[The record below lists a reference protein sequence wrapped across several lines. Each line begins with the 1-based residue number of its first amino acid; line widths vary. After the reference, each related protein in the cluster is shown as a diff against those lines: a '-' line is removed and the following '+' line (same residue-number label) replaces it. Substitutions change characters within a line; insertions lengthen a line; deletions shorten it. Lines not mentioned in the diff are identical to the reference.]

1 MKKANL
7 SGMDNYSPADGI
19 EEFRAHLAAQG
30 LFPQTLL
37 ADGKLHRFSVGDG
50 KKNDHGWY
58 VLHDMPVVTG
68 IYGNWA
74 ESDEAHKWSQRR
86 RSTFTQEEREAYRE
100 QMRKASEQRE
110 QERIKNAGECVERV
124 KDQWKAIKGATQ
136 DNHYAERKGIKPYGA
151 RQMAGHSK
159 GPLMIL
165 IRDADSNIS
174 SAQFISS
181 DGSKKFATGGK
192 VGGCYF
198 ALKGKGFE
206 YGSSILIC
214 EGYATACTIYE
225 AFKERFTVVAALSAK
240 NMGPVAKVMKAKF
253 PEARIVICAED
264 DWKKADNVGLVCARD
279 ASMMIGAAL
288 AVPVFGADRKE
299 KETDFNDMASAVG
312 MDAVVRVI
320 EQAKPLHEERDHE
333 PTYADPEPIQ
343 HAPPV
348 GPRGA
353 ETSAPVQAGEAI
365 EGADRGE
372 PEPSADASEEPPE
385 FERIPVEAYADEGG
399 KESDWLEPF
408 PGVMETLFHLS
419 LRRQFRQQPVLTIAA
434 ALAAMSAVMHGKY
447 CLPDGI
453 RPNLYIVGLAGT
465 SAGKSGP
472 LNLVSTLVSL
482 TGLLPYSNIGSG
494 QGVEDALALDEAK
507 RANLVIDE
515 VAHLI
520 LAYSDQ
526 KAAHYLSAIGDMF
539 LKMFERSSGEYVTR
553 ILADTE
559 KKPKRIFNP
568 HMTLYGTTTHAKM
581 RGINPSLVEDGTLGR
596 CLIVNGEDFVRGV
609 DPYDTG
615 TLYQDLK
622 EAVGEQAK
630 RIAEYGPSQSFPNEH
645 RTVIRVSP
653 TAHARF
659 REIGEDFDTKRE
671 NMPGAKGA
679 LLGRSIEQVKK
690 IALVLAVW
698 DINMM
703 PKAAA
708 NQVEIRHVEW
718 ALNFVNHSNKC
729 LGGFVDSMTD
739 DPIVALADKA
749 AKIMHDAVN
758 RKRPF
763 GGKDSIYNTVAEIEG
778 VVNRTALLRKM
789 KVKSKLMHEIIGH
802 MIDSGMVQEEKV
814 DREGVH
820 GPKGTGALRLLK
832 RGK

>member
-1 MKKANL
+1 MNKANL

-58 VLHDMPVVTG
+58 VLHDMPSCAAA
-68 IYGNWA
+68 YGNWA

-86 RSTFTQEEREAYRE
+86 RNTFTQEEREAYRE

-110 QERIKNAGECVERV
+110 QERIKNAAECVERV

-136 DNHYAERKGIKPYGA
+136 DNLYAERKGIKPYGA

-288 AVPVFGADRKE
+288 AVPEFGADRKE

-312 MDAVVRVI
+312 MNAVVRVI
-320 EQAKPLHEERDHE
+320 EQAKPLHNEEPENERHS
-333 PTYADPEPIQ
+333 DPIPETD
-343 HAPPV
+343 AT
-348 GPRGA
+348 GARGA
-353 ETSAPVQAGEAI
+353 EACDPVQAGETV
-365 EGADRGE
+365 EGADRRE
-372 PEPSADASEEPPE
+372 SEQGGNVAEESEQFELPPLT
-385 FERIPVEAYADEGG
+385 AYLDEGG
-399 KESDWLEPF
+399 KESTYIEPF
-408 PGVMETLFHLS
+408 DGVMEELF
-419 LRRQFRQQPVLTIAA
+419 R
-434 ALAAMSAVMHGKY
+434 AAMPRQIRPQPALTVAAILAGMSACMHGKY
-447 CLPDGI
+447 ALPDGM
-453 RPNLYIVGLAGT
+453 RGNLYVVGLAGST
-465 SAGKSGP
+465 AGKSLP
-472 LNLVSTLVSL
+472 LSLVKSMVRAAGGTAF
-482 TGLLPYSNIGSG
+482 SNIASG
-494 QGVEDALALDEAK
+494 QGVEEALIRSDNGRLSVA
-507 RANLVIDE
+507 IDE
-515 VAHLI
+515 VGQLI
-520 LAYSDQ
+520 GSFSDKNAQSYQ
-526 KAAHYLSAIGDMF
+526 KYTN
-539 LKMFERSSGEYVTR
+539 KMMLELFSDHEFTSRL
-553 ILADTE
+553 LADTST
-559 KKPKRIFNP
+559 KPKTIFNP
-568 HMTLYGTTTHAKM
+568 YFTMYGTTTHADM
-581 RGINPSLVEDGTLGR
+581 RNLPASLISKGTIGR
-596 CLIVNGEDFVRGV
+596 CLFVNGEDFV
-609 DPYDTG
+609 
-615 TLYQDLK
+615 DLQRVNVPGNLFGDVNRIIGD
-622 EAVGEQAK
+622 AAK
-630 RIAEYGPSQSFPNEH
+630 RIYEFGNPIQYPGHEQIE
-645 RTVIRVSP
+645 VKVSP
-653 TAHARF
+653 EAD
-659 REIGEDFDTKRE
+659 ELLWDIGVDFDRE
-671 NMPGAKGA
+671 RKNIEGPAHT
-679 LLGRSIEQVKK
+679 LLGRAWEQVKR
-690 IALVLAVW
+690 ISLVLAVW
-698 DINMM
+698 DINHM
-703 PKAAA
+703 PKARA
-708 NQVEIRHVEW
+708 NRVEVRHVQW
-718 ALNFVNHSNKC
+718 ALSFVRNSNKC
-729 LGGFVDSMTD
+729 LISFMENMTD
-739 DPIVALADKA
+739 DPIVEAAEKA
-749 AKIMHDAVN
+749 SKIMHDAVN
-758 RKRPF
+758 GRRPF
-763 GGKDSIYNTVAEIEG
+763 GGSDKVYNTVAEIDG

-789 KVKSKLMHEIIGH
+789 RVKSALMNEIVKH
-802 MIDSGMVQEEKV
+802 MIDAGMVKEEKI

-820 GPKGTGALRLLK
+820 GPKGTMALRLLK